1 MSNEIK
7 VGLVAVIAIVSAY
20 FGFNYLKGIE
30 IFQDSRTYYAI
41 YQRVDGLS
49 SDNTVQ
55 LNGVKIGR
63 VRSIQLL
70 ANGSGNIVVEFEINN
85 NSVPVT
91 EDAIARIASLDL
103 FGSKAI
109 SLQLGSS
116 TVELQSG
123 DTLTSEIEGDLKAE
137 VDKRLRPLEQ
147 KTNDLIGSIDSL
159 VTIVQSILN
168 EDAAQNLSESF
179 SSINRS
185 FQTFETTL
193 KRVDTLVV
201 AEREKFDAIIDN
213 MNGIVANIEQNNEN
227 ISAILTNM
235 NTLSDSLVE
244 ADLVGTI
251 DNAGKAMENVASVM
265 EKIDN
270 GEGTIGLLVNNDT
283 LYNNLESATLELDL
297 LLEDMRVNPKRYV
310 HFSVFGKSE
319 KPKDKP
325 EKKERP

>member
-1 MSNEIK
+1 MSNEVK
-7 VGLVAVIAIVSAY
+7 VGLVAVLAIVSAY

-30 IFQDSRTYYAI
+30 IFQDSRTFYAI
-41 YQRVDGLS
+41 YPRIDGLS
-49 SDNTVQ
+49 ADNTVQ

-63 VRSIQLL
+63 VRDIQLL
-70 ANGSGNIVVEFEINN
+70 TNGTGNIVVEFEINN

-91 EDAIARIASLDL
+91 TDAVARIASLDL

-109 SLQLGSS
+109 SLQLGQSD
-116 TVELQSG
+116 VALESG
-123 DTLTSEIEGDLKAE
+123 DTLISEIEGDLKAE

-193 KRVDTLVV
+193 RRVDTLVV
-201 AEREKFDAIIDN
+201 AEREKFDAIINN

-227 ISAILTNM
+227 ITAILTNM

-251 DNAGKAMENVASVM
+251 NNAGKAMENVASVM
-265 EKIDN
+265 QKIDN

>member
-1 MSNEIK
+1 MSNEVK
-7 VGLVAVIAIVSAY
+7 VGLVAVLAIVSAY

-41 YQRVDGLS
+41 YPRIDGLS
-49 SDNTVQ
+49 ADNTVQ

-63 VRSIQLL
+63 VRNIQLL
-70 ANGSGNIVVEFEINN
+70 TNGTGNIVVEFEINN

-91 EDAIARIASLDL
+91 EDAVARIASLDL

-109 SLQLGSS
+109 SLQLGQSDI
-116 TVELQSG
+116 VLESG

-201 AEREKFDAIIDN
+201 AEREKFDAIINN

-227 ISAILTNM
+227 ITAILTNM

-251 DNAGKAMENVASVM
+251 NNAGKAMENVASVM
-265 EKIDN
+265 QKIDN